1 MTAFWPTSLGH
12 AVGQPTGG
20 SNSPPTSDLRRCA
33 LFNLGFLVGFD
44 PTIDGKRLTFAEV
57 GLLGGVFRMQDHQ
70 TGTIWTHLDGKAIAS
85 PLVGHRLKMVPIPQA
100 TWAGWKSG
108 NTETVMGRRPNPP
121 RPNAVM

>member
-1 MTAFWPTSLGH
+1 MLYLSLFEDESGELVFDGLLVH
-12 AVGQPTGG
+12 VAGARRGQPTGG

-44 PTIDGKRLTFAEV
+44 PRIDGKRLTFAEV

-70 TGTIWTHLDGKAIAS
+70 TGTIWTHLDGKAIAG

-100 TWAGWKSG
+100 TWAG
-108 NTETVMGRRPNPP
+108 
-121 RPNAVM
+121 